1 MNYTVAFQLLTGVLY
16 SNLNKIQMEIAKLSK
31 KEMSEVIKICLKFY
45 KLLNGDD
52 DNSTS
57 NMTNTTI
64 RYLVALVSNI
74 IGKLLYKIDE
84 FNYTFH
90 ILWLICEIST
100 ENSYF
105 SSLIQKMILFLVKFP
120 IPSWNA
126 LIFFLTPQ
134 TTRIIIVVCVNTI
147 LHRLICVC

>member
-57 NMTNTTI
+57 NMTNK
-64 RYLVALVSNI
+64 YND
-74 IGKLLYKIDE
+74 KIFGCLGIKYYWE
-84 FNYTFH
+84 TF
-90 ILWLICEIST
+90 I
-100 ENSYF
+100 
-105 SSLIQKMILFLVKFP
+105 
-120 IPSWNA
+120 
-126 LIFFLTPQ
+126 
-134 TTRIIIVVCVNTI
+134 
-147 LHRLICVC
+147 